1 MSDEAILMEAV
12 AQNYMCLEFAAAP
25 LRADREFMLHA
36 VREEKKK
43 KYRGG
48 WGSSRGNE
56 KLRGLG

>member
-43 KYRGG
+43 NYRGG
-48 WGSSRGNE
+48 GEVREEMRNCE
-56 KLRGLG
+56 D

>member
-36 VREEKKK
+36 VRGEQNSTGGGGEVREEM
-43 KYRGG
+43 R
-48 WGSSRGNE
+48 NCE
-56 KLRGLG
+56 D

>member
-36 VREEKKK
+36 VRGEHNSTGGGGEVREEM
-43 KYRGG
+43 R
-48 WGSSRGNE
+48 NC
-56 KLRGLG
+56 